1 MQTCPYQ
8 CIVLYRSQGR
18 SQLAVAHADKG
29 EKSVMWR
36 DHAVRDVKKMAMN
49 AWDTI
54 TVKSAP
60 AFVSGGT
67 AEPGKTLGS
76 SSAGL
81 PERRWEE
88 SGTHVKC
95 LARPSIMGAAMTYGT
110 TNATSSNEY
119 SNTIGEL
126 SEEFEHLWLEGY
138 IQPIMYTC
146 SSERRAL
153 CSRRPLQAGS
163 SVPDIGNG
171 VARDVRC
178 LYSGIPPSVDA
189 SRTMRDEYLAQVAN
203 EYFLEQLDCWFTSP
217 PPAVSGLMASQQS
230 GLTRIL
236 LVVHFGANIL
246 HALKENIPI
255 IQTYIG
261 LIDRMYQLATFKST
275 LVDSTAGY
283 ALLQRAY
290 PKFLL
295 VVATDSELLVE
306 QPNGS
311 LVISFSRVISAPW
324 DAVVW
329 FAMCDTVSAFL
340 LGTIPLAE
348 YGYDCEGGSEQHR
361 FEWIYGIPVAMLQV
375 IAQVNSWRAGSTVAL
390 DDWQTLE
397 RRVMDWK
404 VPLLMIKMG
413 CPVDSVDEERRAVL
427 EGWRHVVLIYIY
439 MAGLAARL
447 EKQRMIVYEKLISFK
462 DTRVW
467 LYCGQQFSEFLYSL
481 WHGVGIGGAAVT
493 WDDYV
498 QLKRTIVPI

>member
-8 CIVLYRSQGR
+8 CIVLYLSQGR
-18 SQLAVAHADKG
+18 SQLVVAHADKG

-67 AEPGKTLGS
+67 AETLRS

-81 PERRWEE
+81 PKRRPEE
-88 SGTHVKC
+88 SGTHVEC
-95 LARPSIMGAAMTYGT
+95 FARPSILGAAMTYGM

-119 SNTIGEL
+119 SDTIGEL
-126 SEEFEHLWLEGY
+126 SEEFEHLWLERY
-138 IQPIMYTC
+138 TQPITYTC
-146 SSERRAL
+146 SSERQPL
-153 CSRRPLQAGS
+153 CSRRPLEAGS
-163 SVPDIGNG
+163 GAPDISNG

-189 SRTMRDEYLAQVAN
+189 SRAMRDEYLAQVAN
-203 EYFLEQLDCWFTSP
+203 EYS
-217 PPAVSGLMASQQS
+217 
-230 GLTRIL
+230 LTRESSSRPSL
-236 LVVHFGANIL
+236 SETRDCLMSH
-246 HALKENIPI
+246 LK
-255 IQTYIG
+255 
-261 LIDRMYQLATFKST
+261 LATFKST

-283 ALLQRAY
+283 VLLQRAY

-295 VVATDSELLVE
+295 VVATDSDLLVE

-329 FAMCDTVSAFL
+329 FAMYDTVSAFL

-348 YGYDCEGGSEQHR
+348 YGYNCEGGSEQHR

-375 IAQVNSWRAGSTVAL
+375 IAQVNSRRAGSRVAL

-404 VPLLMIKMG
+404 VSFSMIKIG
-413 CPVDSVDEERRAVL
+413 RSADSVDKERARADSKEAARAFAVCHPMMREYKL
-427 EGWRHVVLIYIY
+427 PLIYASQPIHRFTSAQ
-439 MAGLAARL
+439 AGLAARQ
-447 EKQRMIVYEKLISFK
+447 EKQRIAVYEKLISFK

-493 WDDYV
+493 WGDYV
-498 QLKRTIVPI
+498 RSRRTIVPI

>member
-8 CIVLYRSQGR
+8 CIVLYQSQGR

-36 DHAVRDVKKMAMN
+36 DHAVRDVEKMAMN

-60 AFVSGGT
+60 AFVSGGA
-67 AEPGKTLGS
+67 AEPGKTLRS

-81 PERRWEE
+81 PKRRREE
-88 SGTHVKC
+88 SGTYVEC
-95 LARPSIMGAAMTYGT
+95 FARPSILGAAMTYGM

-119 SNTIGEL
+119 NDTIGEL

-138 IQPIMYTC
+138 IQPIIYTC
-146 SSERRAL
+146 SSERQPL
-153 CSRRPLQAGS
+153 CSRRPLEAGS
-163 SVPDIGNG
+163 GAPDIGNG

-203 EYFLEQLDCWFTSP
+203 EYFIEQLDCWFTSP

-230 GLTRIL
+230 GPTRIL
-236 LVVHFGANIL
+236 LVVHFGGKLL
-246 HALKENIPI
+246 HALKEDIPI

-261 LIDRMYQLATFKST
+261 WIDRYEDSLTRESSSRPSLSETRDCLMSHLKLATFKST

-283 ALLQRAY
+283 VLLQRAY

-295 VVATDSELLVE
+295 VVATDSDLLIE

-311 LVISFSRVISAPW
+311 LVISFSRIISAPW

-348 YGYDCEGGSEQHR
+348 YGYNCEGGSERHR

-375 IAQVNSWRAGSTVAL
+375 IAQVNSWRAGSRVAL

-404 VPLLMIKMG
+404 VSCSMIKMG
-413 CPVDSVDEERRAVL
+413 RSADSVDKESARADSK
-427 EGWRHVVLIYIY
+427 E
-439 MAGLAARL
+439 AARVFAVCHP
-447 EKQRMIVYEKLISFK
+447 MIRECKL
-462 DTRVW
+462 
-467 LYCGQQFSEFLYSL
+467 
-481 WHGVGIGGAAVT
+481 
-493 WDDYV
+493 
-498 QLKRTIVPI
+498 P

>member
-8 CIVLYRSQGR
+8 CIVLYLSQGR
-18 SQLAVAHADKG
+18 SQLVVAHADKG

-67 AEPGKTLGS
+67 AEVSLQCYSLEFPSPSYTPLYGPEAFGS
-76 SSAGL
+76 
-81 PERRWEE
+81 R
-88 SGTHVKC
+88 
-95 LARPSIMGAAMTYGT
+95 IGA
-110 TNATSSNEY
+110 
-119 SNTIGEL
+119 
-126 SEEFEHLWLEGY
+126 
-138 IQPIMYTC
+138 
-146 SSERRAL
+146 
-153 CSRRPLQAGS
+153 
-163 SVPDIGNG
+163 PDISNG

-189 SRTMRDEYLAQVAN
+189 SRAMRDEYLAQVAN
-203 EYFLEQLDCWFTSP
+203 ELVYGKPAEWTYKNTTGCTLWGKTS
-217 PPAVSGLMASQQS
+217 SRTERGY
-230 GLTRIL
+230 
-236 LVVHFGANIL
+236 
-246 HALKENIPI
+246 PI
-255 IQTYIG
+255 IETYIG
-261 LIDRMYQLATFKST
+261 WIDRYEDSLTRESSSRPSLSETRDCLMSHLKLATFKST

-283 ALLQRAY
+283 VLLQRAY

-295 VVATDSELLVE
+295 VVATDSDLLVE

-329 FAMCDTVSAFL
+329 FAMYDTVSAFL

-348 YGYDCEGGSEQHR
+348 YGYNCEGGSEQHR

-375 IAQVNSWRAGSTVAL
+375 IAQVNSRRAGSRVAL

-404 VPLLMIKMG
+404 VSFSMIKIG
-413 CPVDSVDEERRAVL
+413 RSADSVDKERARADSKEAARAFAVCHPMMREYKL
-427 EGWRHVVLIYIY
+427 PLIYASQPIHRFTSAQ
-439 MAGLAARL
+439 AGLAARQ
-447 EKQRMIVYEKLISFK
+447 EKQRIAVYEKLISFK

-493 WDDYV
+493 WGDYV
-498 QLKRTIVPI
+498 RSRRTIVPI